1 MNEDKNRLIYKTKI
15 GLFLTTCPVAWM
27 GVENHYAN
35 FRLLSAD
42 ALHAAVSKEVGY
54 GAGSGPNQKYF
65 LGRSL

>member
-42 ALHAAVSKEVGY
+42 ALHVM
-54 GAGSGPNQKYF
+54 
-65 LGRSL
+65 LSLRK